1 MAKELKVLAAGG
13 NALPD
18 VPPVAQPEGN
28 ARERTVEQWA
38 DIKGHVIRK
47 RRVRHRGDALVPHVS
62 LGPIL
67 VHTGWPRNKVV
78 TEAEY
83 DDAVKAVG
91 SIGVG
96 GLGLRGPEAQ
106 EARRVALAK
115 KAAAISAARMAA
127 RAAEGN
133 RA

>member
-1 MAKELKVLAAGG
+1 MAKELKVLSAGG

-18 VPPVAQPEGN
+18 VPPVEQPQGDPEG
-28 ARERTVEQWA
+28 RTVEQWA
-38 DIKGHVIRK
+38 DLKGHIIRK
-47 RRVRHRGDALVPHVS
+47 RVVRHRGDALVPHVS
-62 LGPIL
+62 LVPIL

-83 DDAVKAVG
+83 VKAVEG
-91 SIGVG
+91 VANVGVG
-96 GLGLRGPEAQ
+96 GLGLHGPEAQ

-127 RAAEGN
+127 AEGTK
-133 RA
+133 A